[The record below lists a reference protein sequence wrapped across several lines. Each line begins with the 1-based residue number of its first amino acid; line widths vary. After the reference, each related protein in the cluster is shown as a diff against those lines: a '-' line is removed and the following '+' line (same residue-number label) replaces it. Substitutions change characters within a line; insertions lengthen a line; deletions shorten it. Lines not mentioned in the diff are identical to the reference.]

1 MRRLAYALYLVF
13 IVSWFLHVGSRIP
26 VLGDLRVDLIL
37 VVVIAG
43 LIAASRGEAKSAV
56 VNARTGQILTVLVA
70 YLVVTLP
77 FVEWPGSVLWFGIP
91 IFVKAIVFYL
101 FTSQLVTSER
111 RLRYFLLV
119 FVVCQTLRVLEPV
132 YLHVT
137 QGYWGSYASMADW
150 ETMVR
155 LSGAPS
161 DVVNPN
167 GLAFVILT
175 VIPFLHYLGPL
186 SVPGWLGYVAV
197 GPVCLYALS
206 LTGSRSGMLG
216 LAMVVV
222 AIWFKSRRK
231 VLVGVCVVL
240 ALVLAVPSLSDDFRD
255 RYRSIFSANTRNAAT
270 ARDRLSGIRSDL
282 EVAMRRPF
290 FGHGLSTSR
299 EANANFAG
307 DDLPS
312 HNLYTEVAQE
322 LGFVGLGIFLALMGA
337 VVANVRRA
345 LGKLRRADTRSNLLL
360 RLGDSV
366 QVLLA
371 MNLLF
376 SFASYGLTSYE
387 WYFLSGLSDVL
398 QRMTSEPAHA
408 EHAVDPV
415 GGDPASVARGNTV
428 SPCESRA

>member
-1 MRRLAYALYLVF
+1 MRTLAFALYLVF

-37 VVVIAG
+37 VLVIAG
-43 LIAASRGEAKSAV
+43 LVAASNGEGKSVHVDAG
-56 VNARTGQILTVLVA
+56 TGKILTLLAVYV
-70 YLVVTLP
+70 VVTLP

-91 IFVKAIVFYL
+91 AFVKAIVFYL

-119 FVVCQTLRVLEPV
+119 FVVCQTIRVLEPV

-137 QGYWGSYASMADW
+137 QGYWGSFASMANW
-150 ETMVR
+150 ERMDR

-186 SVPGWLGYVAV
+186 SLAGWAAYFALVPA
-197 GPVCLYALS
+197 CLYALS

-216 LAMVVV
+216 LAMVVG
-222 AIWFKSRRK
+222 AIWYKSRHK
-231 VLVGVCVVL
+231 VLVVMCVVL
-240 ALVLAVPSLSDDFRD
+240 AVALAAPSLSEDLRD

-270 ARDRLSGIRSDL
+270 VQGRLSGTQADL
-282 EVAMRRPF
+282 RVAMRRPL
-290 FGHGLSTSR
+290 FGHGLGTSR
-299 EANANFAG
+299 EANANFGAEA
-307 DDLPS
+307 LPS

-322 LGFVGLGIFLALMGA
+322 LGFVGLGIFLALMIA
-337 VVANVRRA
+337 IANNVRRA
-345 LGKLRRADTRSNLLL
+345 AAGFGKSGAENELFV
-360 RLGDSV
+360 RLTASI

-387 WYFLSGLSDVL
+387 WYFLAGLAS
-398 QRMTSEPAHA
+398 
-408 EHAVDPV
+408 AVRSLSKGSIGQLDQEL
-415 GGDPASVARGNTV
+415 GDGRGLIATTAAD
-428 SPCESRA
+428 SPP